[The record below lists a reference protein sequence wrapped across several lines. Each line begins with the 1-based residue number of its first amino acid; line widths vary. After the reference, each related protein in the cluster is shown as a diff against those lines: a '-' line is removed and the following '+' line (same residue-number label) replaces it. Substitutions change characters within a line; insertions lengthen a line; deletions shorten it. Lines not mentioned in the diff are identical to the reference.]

1 MTEPLTRRERRAAA
15 RATASRV
22 LTPAV
27 RRWAYGVAV
36 AAIGVAV
43 FAGWIPAT
51 ASPVALPLIM
61 ALLYVD
67 DSGEPR

>member
-1 MTEPLTRRERRAAA
+1 MANPQTRAGRRAAA
-15 RATASRV
+15 RAKASRI
-22 LTPAV
+22 LTPGV
-27 RRWAYGVAV
+27 RKWAYGVAV

-51 ASPVALPLIM
+51 ASPVVLPLIM

-67 DSGEPR
+67 ETGGPR